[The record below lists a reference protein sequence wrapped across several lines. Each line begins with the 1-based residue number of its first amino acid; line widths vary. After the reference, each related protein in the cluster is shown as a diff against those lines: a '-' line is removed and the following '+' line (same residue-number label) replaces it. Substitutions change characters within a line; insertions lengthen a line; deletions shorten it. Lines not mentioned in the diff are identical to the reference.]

1 MFKYVTSLTCL
12 GVIALSCASKNG
24 AEGNG
29 NTGGACSF
37 NCGQGG
43 IGAGNSLDGGNN
55 AGSGNGSNSNLKG
68 GKAVVTADIIAAI
81 TADACAG
88 TSSELEVP
96 PALLEFVIDTSGS
109 MTDIPTGST
118 ESKWTIT
125 QRALGNAIS
134 TGLPDNTGV
143 GMLFFPNMNTV
154 PNHDTVPHLVSD
166 CVNTSALIP
175 AAPLGAAGS
184 AQRAAI
190 AQGLANAYVAGGTP
204 TDDAYEYAYASGV
217 LPAMQTY
224 GYFTPFMVLITDG
237 QPTIS
242 LGCLGTGQ
250 TAYPVDWQ
258 PIVDDIKSAFN
269 NVPLVKT
276 FIIGSPGSEAQSST
290 GADGRPWLSEA
301 ARTGGT
307 PLTPNCVDTG
317 PNYCHFDMT
326 QSTDFATDLAD
337 ALQAIINSAIPCS
350 VKIPAPTNGGV
361 ANANAIN
368 VIYEENVVAGT
379 PTQEWLIGQTS
390 DTSCNGGQADGWYVD
405 PATGNM
411 VLCPLTCRTVQSDK
425 YAKLDVRQGCVTY
438 KPNIQ

>member
-1 MFKYVTSLTCL
+1 MAI
-12 GVIALSCASKNG
+12 GCASKDNG
-24 AEGNG
+24 VEGG
-29 NTGGACSF
+29 NTGGACSYG
-37 NCGQGG
+37 CAQAQGG
-43 IGAGNSLDGGNN
+43 VGAGNSLDGGNS
-55 AGSGNGSNSNLKG
+55 GSGNLGTLKG
-68 GKAVVTADIIAAI
+68 GKSVITADIIIAI
-81 TADACAG
+81 KGDACAG

-109 MTDIPTGST
+109 MNDIPTGST
-118 ESKWTIT
+118 QSKWTIT
-125 QRALGNAIS
+125 QQALSNAIS

-154 PNHDTVPHLVSD
+154 PNHNTTALPVST

-184 AQRAAI
+184 TQRAAI
-190 AQGLANAYVAGGTP
+190 ASGLTNAYVAGGTP

-217 LPAMQTY
+217 IPAMQTY

-242 LGCLGTGQ
+242 AGCEGTGQ
-250 TAYPVDWQ
+250 EAYPVDWQ
-258 PIVDDIKSAFN
+258 PIVNDIQSAFN
-269 NVPLVKT
+269 NTPLVKT
-276 FIIGSPGSEAQSST
+276 FIIGSPGSQEQSST

-326 QSTDFATDLAD
+326 QSTNFAQDLSD
-337 ALQAIINSAIPCS
+337 ALNAIINSAIPCS
-350 VKIPAPTNGGV
+350 VTIPSPGAGKLPDP
-361 ANANAIN
+361 ANIN
-368 VIYEENVVAGT
+368 VIYDENVVAGT
-379 PTQEWLIGQTS
+379 PTNQWLIGEIS
-390 DTSCNGGQADGWYVD
+390 DQSCNGGTAEGWYLD
-405 PATGNM
+405 STGKM
-411 VLCPLTCRTVQSDK
+411 VLCPLTCRAIQSDK
-425 YAKLDVRQGCVTY
+425 YAKLEVLQGCLTY